1 MKVTPLDLEGLLLLE
16 PTIFGDDR
24 GFFLES
30 YNLERYQAA
39 GISDPF
45 VQDNHSRAVQGTLRG
60 LHFQTRPGQ
69 GKLMRVTRGKIFDVA
84 VDIRPDSPTFGRW
97 SGCELDAESHRQLWV
112 PVGFAHGFCVLSDV
126 AEVLYKVTSVY
137 NPETEKGFRWDD
149 PTVGVEWPVEA
160 PLLSERDQNAPTFE
174 ACQSSFV
181 RS

>member
-1 MKVTPLDLEGLLLLE
+1 M
-16 PTIFGDDR
+16 
-24 GFFLES
+24 
-30 YNLERYQAA
+30 
-39 GISDPF
+39 
-45 VQDNHSRAVQGTLRG
+45 
-60 LHFQTRPGQ
+60 
-69 GKLMRVTRGKIFDVA
+69 
-84 VDIRPDSPTFGRW
+84 
-97 SGCELDAESHRQLWV
+97 
-112 PVGFAHGFCVLSDV
+112 GFAHGFCVLSDV